1 MVHRGGYLCGLPGVS
16 LEIGFQQKFSAGL
29 FGGAGF
35 ILQKVSG
42 DGPAWIE
49 LDGEVVDLRPRPG
62 QEIMVHPGHV
72 GMFEAGMAFELERI
86 KGIKNILFGADALFL
101 AKLTG
106 PGKVWLQTLPLPNL
120 AAALAPYLPTDNGD
134 GIRQGL
140 LGQPRRRRLT
150 LSDRLPAVIL
160 SDVTIREELA
170 AGRIIIDPLGDQAVQ
185 PSSVDLHVDRYF
197 RVFRNDTT
205 PYIDPK
211 QHQEDL
217 TELVEVERGRRV
229 HPPPRRVRPR
239 LHPRTRR
246 AARRS
251 RGAVGGKVVASAA
264 SVC

>member
-49 LDGEVVDLRPRPG
+49 LDGEVVDYDLAPG

-86 KGIKNILFGADALFL
+86 KGIKNVLFGADALFL

-120 AAALAPYLPTDNGD
+120 AAALVAVPRHRLGRR
-134 GIRQGL
+134 RQ
-140 LGQPRRRRLT
+140 LGQPF
-150 LSDRLPAVIL
+150 S
-160 SDVTIREELA
+160 
-170 AGRIIIDPLGDQAVQ
+170 LGNIN
-185 PSSVDLHVDRYF
+185 L
-197 RVFRNDTT
+197 
-205 PYIDPK
+205 
-211 QHQEDL
+211 
-217 TELVEVERGRRV
+217 
-229 HPPPRRVRPR
+229 
-239 LHPRTRR
+239 
-246 AARRS
+246 
-251 RGAVGGKVVASAA
+251 GGDD
-264 SVC
+264 